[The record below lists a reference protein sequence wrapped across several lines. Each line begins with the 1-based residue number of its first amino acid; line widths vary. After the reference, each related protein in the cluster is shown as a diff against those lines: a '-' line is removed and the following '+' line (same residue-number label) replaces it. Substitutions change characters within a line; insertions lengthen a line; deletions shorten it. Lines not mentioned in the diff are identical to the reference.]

1 MKKLILVFL
10 ASLLSSNIS
19 FTCWFDDSA
28 VHYSFFDTEELS
40 DPTMILFLDYE
51 AGLGLGYSE
60 KAKDVED
67 ANLSD
72 WKKYLKVKV
81 SETDLAALIYSMT
94 YDEIAKLQK
103 DRIALSKAAAMNS
116 VLALWLSDAAL
127 KKNMGNYL
135 LFAKKCEEQALKGS
149 DYWNE
154 DDKKDLNQLKK
165 LSDEGQKAYNKEK
178 DKFLKNRYAFQVIRA
193 AFYMQ
198 KNDDVLSMFDR
209 FFPKGTEENYIY
221 FRALELK
228 AGVQRIRQDDEAA
241 ANYARVFV
249 NCPDR
254 RNSCLNSFSFTNS
267 DDWNASLK
275 FCRSNEEKAVFYT
288 MRGLQPNASM
298 IEELEEIS
306 AIAPESPMMELLA
319 ARYIRQ
325 VQQLAFPTYLSEA
338 KAYPQNDM
346 EKSENLRR
354 FKNLLKKMAENNAIK
369 NRHFWSLADAYCGL
383 ILKDFNAA
391 NQTLAAIPAN
401 STYYAQAQTLL
412 YVAKLLALTNLDA
425 GSAEKLW
432 VEIQENEKIK
442 YNETLIQFFKDVFS
456 LHYQKQG
463 DIARAYLT
471 YFNPY
476 DYKARLD
483 INLLEALEKFVDNC
497 NLKNKYDAFLIE
509 GRYGSVVEAKN
520 ILNEQKGVYY
530 LQRNMLDKAIDCFS
544 KCDEQHKK
552 VSPYFESLYLNK
564 SIWFES
570 VIHPYFNVAIAEQNV
585 SFLYEKYPELKR
597 DFNLLSYA
605 QTLKALE
612 TKAAN
617 EPAKAA
623 EYYYLLGIAW
633 YNTGVQGWHRPAIY
647 YSESNEGNY
656 AWWSADDKLESPKV
670 FKGYDWLSDRYY
682 TPDIAG
688 SYFEK
693 SLKSSGNDELKAK
706 ALYMLAKV
714 EKTRDLEQMLN
725 IWNDTPQYSK
735 RYYEAFKDLK
745 SNYANTAF
753 YKDILRECTD
763 FGDYVNRN

>member
-1 MKKLILVFL
+1 M
-10 ASLLSSNIS
+10 ASLLSANIS

-28 VHYSFFDTEELS
+28 VHYSFFDTEQIS
-40 DPTMILFLDYE
+40 DPTMILFLDYD

-60 KAKDVED
+60 KAKDAED

-72 WKKYLKVKV
+72 WKKYLQGKVN
-81 SETDLAALIYSMT
+81 ETDLAALIYTMS

-103 DRIALSKAAAMNS
+103 DRVALSKAAANNS
-116 VLALWLSDAAL
+116 VLALWLNDAAL

-154 DDKKDLNQLKK
+154 EDKKDMNQLKK
-165 LSDEGQKAYNKEK
+165 LSEEGQKAYSKEK
-178 DKFLKNRYAFQVIRA
+178 DMFLKSRYAFQVIRA

-198 KNDDVLSMFDR
+198 KNDDVLALFDL

-221 FRALELK
+221 FRSLELK
-228 AGVQRIRQDDEAA
+228 AGVQRIRQDDVAA

-306 AIAPESPMMELLA
+306 ALAPESAMMELLA

-325 VQQLAFPTYLSEA
+325 VQQLAFPTYVGEA

-346 EKSENLRR
+346 ENSENLRR
-354 FKNLLKKMAENNAIK
+354 FKKLLKKMADNKALK

-383 ILKDFNAA
+383 IIKDFNSA

-412 YVAKLLALTNLDA
+412 YVAKLLAVTNLDA
-425 GSAEKLW
+425 ETAEKLW
-432 VEIQENEKIK
+432 VELKENEKIK
-442 YNETLIQFFKDVFS
+442 TNESLAEFFKDVYS

-476 DYKARLD
+476 DNKGRLD
-483 INLLEALEKFVDNC
+483 LKLLEALEKFVDNS

-530 LQRNMLDKAIDCFS
+530 LQRNMLDKAIEQLS
-544 KCDEQHKK
+544 KCDKQHQK

-564 SIWFES
+564 NIWFES
-570 VIHPYFNVAIAEQNV
+570 VIHPYFNVDISEQNV
-585 SFLYEKYPELKR
+585 RFLYKNYSELNK

-605 QTLKALE
+605 QTLKELE
-612 TKAAN
+612 
-617 EPAKAA
+617 AKAVKDPA
-623 EYYYLLGIAW
+623 RASEYYYLLGIAW
-633 YNTGVQGWHRPAIY
+633 YNTGVQGWNRPAIY

-656 AWWSADDKLESPKV
+656 AWWSADEKLEEINV
-670 FKGYDWLSDRYY
+670 FKGYDWISDRFY

-688 SYFEK
+688 GYFEK
-693 SLKSSGNDELKAK
+693 VIKSPGNDEMKAK

-714 EKTRDLEQMLN
+714 EKTRDLEQALN
-725 IWNDTPQYSK
+725 SWNDAPQYSK
-735 RYYEAFKDLK
+735 KYYEAFKELK
-745 SNYANTAF
+745 TNYAKTAF

-763 FGDYVNRN
+763 FSLYVNKK